1 MSTVRQL
8 LQESTVADVGPV
20 PAPQLPGAATLQQ
33 VLQVMA
39 RARRG
44 ALVVVDESR
53 PIGVFTERDVLRR
66 IDPSLFGSATERN
79 RVAIR
84 DLMSSP
90 VVTIRRRAA
99 LREAVDL
106 MNQGGHR
113 HLVVTGKEGNL
124 LGLLTTNDIIHF
136 VTDHFPEDTVNVP
149 PHLHQRYAKP
159 AGE

>member
-1 MSTVRQL
+1 M
-8 LQESTVADVGPV
+8 
-20 PAPQLPGAATLQQ
+20 PAPRLPGEATLQQ
-33 VLQVMA
+33 VIQVMA

-44 ALVVVDESR
+44 ALVVVDGDQ
-53 PIGVFTERDVLRR
+53 PVGVFTERDVLRR
-66 IDPSLFGSATERN
+66 LDASLFESAAARN

-99 LREAVDL
+99 LLEAVEL

-113 HLVVTGKEGNL
+113 HLAVVGKDGGL

-149 PHLHQRYAKP
+149 PHLHQSYSKA